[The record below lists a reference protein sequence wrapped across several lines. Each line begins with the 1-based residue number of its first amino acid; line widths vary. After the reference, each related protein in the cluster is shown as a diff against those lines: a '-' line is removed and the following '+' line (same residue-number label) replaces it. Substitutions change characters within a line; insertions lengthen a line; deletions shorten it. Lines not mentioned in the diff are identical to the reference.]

1 MILRYD
7 KIHRLKVR
15 AVKAHSAQP
24 GAGLRRRFLV
34 MLVLMLPLLLFAAYD
49 YHSVRKGDTLYGLS
63 KRYGVSVEQIR
74 KLNDLQS
81 DNLSIGQKLKIKE
94 QAKPKPA
101 ASQPNPSEP
110 KPAVPAPVTIT
121 APPPPAVAAVTPQP
135 ESTSPAPV
143 TQNDP
148 PSLTELPN

>member
-1 MILRYD
+1 
-7 KIHRLKVR
+7 
-15 AVKAHSAQP
+15 
-24 GAGLRRRFLV
+24 

-94 QAKPKPA
+94 QAKPKPRRF
-101 ASQPNPSEP
+101 
-110 KPAVPAPVTIT
+110 T
-121 APPPPAVAAVTPQP
+121 AKTQRTQACRSGTRYYHSSS
-135 ESTSPAPV
+135 STCCCSR
-143 TQNDP
+143 D
-148 PSLTELPN
+148 TEA